1 MGISLSYF
9 LDYRQTKTQ
18 FESQQPPVPPKT
30 ANEFDIK
37 NSDLNDCGGLSST
50 DLKKRWD
57 DALKYKSLND

>member
-18 FESQQPPVPPKT
+18 FESQSPAPPKT
-30 ANEFDIK
+30 AKEFDIK

-50 DLKKRWD
+50 DLNLFSCLW
-57 DALKYKSLND
+57 